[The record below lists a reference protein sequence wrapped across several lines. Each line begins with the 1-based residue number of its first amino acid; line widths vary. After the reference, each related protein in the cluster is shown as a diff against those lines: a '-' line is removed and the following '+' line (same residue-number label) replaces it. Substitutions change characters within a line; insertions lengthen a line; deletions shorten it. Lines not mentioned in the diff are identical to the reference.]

1 MSRTR
6 RQVETIILI
15 GIGGFIGANLRYG
28 VSVWAADRLGLAF
41 PWGTLVINVTGS
53 FILALFLA
61 YTVNH
66 VTLDDRIRLF
76 LAVGFC
82 GAYTTF
88 STYAV
93 ESMALLQSGAWIAAL
108 GNILG
113 TNLACLVSVLVGL
126 ALGSRL

>member
-28 VSVWAADRLGLAF
+28 VSVWTTNQLGPHF
-41 PWGTLVINVTGS
+41 PWGTLIINMTGS
-53 FILALFLA
+53 FVLALFLA

-93 ESMALLQSGAWIAAL
+93 ESMALLQGRAWIVAL